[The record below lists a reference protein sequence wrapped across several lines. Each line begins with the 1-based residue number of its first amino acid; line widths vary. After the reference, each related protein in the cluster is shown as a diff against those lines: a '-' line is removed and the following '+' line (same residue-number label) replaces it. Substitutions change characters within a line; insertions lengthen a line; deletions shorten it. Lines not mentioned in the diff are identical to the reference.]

1 MLKVMDH
8 IQQQNMLMPK
18 VLVLMLLDLDHMLK
32 VMLLM
37 QMDNIHMLKVTP
49 L

>member
-1 MLKVMDH
+1 MY
-8 IQQQNMLMPK
+8 LMPK